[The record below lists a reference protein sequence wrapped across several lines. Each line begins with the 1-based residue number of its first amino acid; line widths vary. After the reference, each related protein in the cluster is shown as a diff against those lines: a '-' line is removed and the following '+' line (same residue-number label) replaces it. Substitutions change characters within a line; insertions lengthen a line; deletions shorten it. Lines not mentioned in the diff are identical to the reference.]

1 MRRAAPAAAPVAV
14 DKEVK
19 RKQRMGDIKLDLH
32 RVLLDNLNLAALEHA
47 TEADLRAE
55 INAISAEH
63 LNDNAI
69 VLGREDRIILNKEL
83 YDEVTGLGPLE
94 TLLQDESVNDILV
107 NGPQQIFVER
117 SGKLELTD
125 VTFKDERHLLRI
137 IDKIVSAV
145 GRRVDESKPYVDA
158 RLKDGSRFNAM
169 VPPVAVDGSLVSIR
183 KFKKDKLGIDDLVQF
198 GAFSEEMAAYLQAA
212 VSTRLNVIVSG
223 GTGSGKTTTLNALSS
238 FIADD
243 ERILTIEDTAELQLQ
258 QTHVGRM
265 ESRPPN
271 VEGKG
276 EVSPRDCLKNALRMR
291 PDRIIV
297 GETRGEE
304 VIDMLQAMNTGHD
317 GSMTTIHANNPRD
330 GISRLENM
338 VAMAG
343 IEMPLKAVR
352 SQISSAVNLIVQA
365 SRLQDGSRRMTSIT
379 EITGMEGDVISMQ
392 EIFRF
397 QRVGPD
403 ARQQDHRPLS
413 QPQACAATSPSASAS
428 GAMICPRPSLN
439 PSQRSKP
446 HGHQCRTHHLR
457 SDLYRRAGARRRA
470 SIWRLFGRSISLNSR
485 VNRRLEMIEKGDTPR
500 GGAGQICARR
510 CSSTR
515 KSKGIPLYSLWLS
528 EKAQKGRDCLL
539 PATADHGDGR
549 PFGSVLPWPDRRHR
563 DRSTRAHRRLHRHGG
578 RCCVYVGVHESQQAH
593 GDHRRTAPRCG
604 RADGALLARRSPVH
618 QRHHHR
624 EQRNPRPACL
634 RIRCDRG

>member
-1 MRRAAPAAAPVAV
+1 MFSRYKKSEGGSAKKAGKSAPGADADTPKTAPADAPAPISLRRPAPKSGAEAAPM
-14 DKEVK
+14 DKERK
-19 RKQRMGDIKLDLH
+19 RKERLGEIKIELH
-32 RVLLDNLNLAALEHA
+32 RSLLDHLNLGALESA
-47 TEADLRAE
+47 TETDLRAE
-55 INAISAEH
+55 IGSIAEEV
-63 LNDNAI
+63 LQERNI
-69 VLGREDRIILNKEL
+69 VLNREDRTTLTQEL
-83 YDEVTGLGPLE
+83 YDEVRGLGPLE
-94 TLLQDESVNDILV
+94 TLLKDETVNDILV
-107 NGPQQIFVER
+107 NGPHQIFVER
-117 SGKLELTD
+117 EGKLMLSD

-145 GRRVDESKPYVDA
+145 GRRVDESNPYVDA
-158 RLKDGSRFNAM
+158 RLADGSRFNAM

-183 KFKKDKLGIDDLVQF
+183 KFKKDKLGIDDLVAF

-212 VSTRLNVIVSG
+212 VATRLNIIVSG

-238 FIADD
+238 FIDNA

-330 GISRLENM
+330 AISRLENM

-352 SQISSAVNLIVQA
+352 SQVASAVHLMVQA

-379 EITGMEGDVISMQ
+379 EVTGMEGDVISMQ

-397 QRVGPD
+397 QRVG
-403 ARQQDHRPLS
+403 LS
-413 QPQACAATSPSASAS
+413 PENKIIGHFTGTGVRSNFSERFRLWGYDLPPQIFEPIAA
-428 GAMICPRPSLN
+428 
-439 PSQRSKP
+439 
-446 HGHQCRTHHLR
+446 
-457 SDLYRRAGARRRA
+457 
-470 SIWRLFGRSISLNSR
+470 
-485 VNRRLEMIEKGDTPR
+485 E
-500 GGAGQICARR
+500 
-510 CSSTR
+510 
-515 KSKGIPLYSLWLS
+515 
-528 EKAQKGRDCLL
+528 
-539 PATADHGDGR
+539 
-549 PFGSVLPWPDRRHR
+549 
-563 DRSTRAHRRLHRHGG
+563 
-578 RCCVYVGVHESQQAH
+578 
-593 GDHRRTAPRCG
+593 
-604 RADGALLARRSPVH
+604 
-618 QRHHHR
+618 
-624 EQRNPRPACL
+624 
-634 RIRCDRG
+634 

>member
-1 MRRAAPAAAPVAV
+1 MFSKYKKPSASAVKTPAATPAEKVTKLPTSVLPDAVSKVVRKVAPTGPAQVTPL
-14 DKEVK
+14 DKERK
-19 RKQRMGDIKLDLH
+19 RKERVGDLKLELH
-32 RVLLDNLNLAALEHA
+32 RVLLDSLNLAALEHA
-47 TEADLRAE
+47 TEADLRQE
-55 INAISAEH
+55 IQSITSEFLEEKAII
-63 LNDNAI
+63 LN
-69 VLGREDRIILNKEL
+69 REDRQTLNKEL

-94 TLLQDESVNDILV
+94 TLLQDDTVNDILV

-117 SGKLELTD
+117 DGKLQLTD
-125 VTFKDERHLLRI
+125 IKFKDERHLMRI

-145 GRRVDESKPYVDA
+145 GRRVDESNPYVDA

-183 KFKKDKLGIDDLVQF
+183 KFKKDKLGIDDLVDF
-198 GAFSEEMAAYLQAA
+198 GAFTEEMAAYLQAA
-212 VSTRLNVIVSG
+212 VATRLNIIVSG

-238 FIADD
+238 FIDND

-317 GSMTTIHANNPRD
+317 GSMTTIHANSARD
-330 GISRLENM
+330 GVSRLENM
-338 VAMAG
+338 IAMAG

-392 EIFRF
+392 EIFRY
-397 QRVGPD
+397 QRVGLTPENKIIG
-403 ARQQDHRPLS
+403 HFT
-413 QPQACAATSPSASAS
+413 AT
-428 GAMICPRPSLN
+428 GV
-439 PSQRSKP
+439 RS
-446 HGHQCRTHHLR
+446 HYAERFRMWGY
-457 SDLYRRAGARRRA
+457 D
-470 SIWRLFGRSISLNSR
+470 
-485 VNRRLEMIEKGDTPR
+485 
-500 GGAGQICARR
+500 
-510 CSSTR
+510 
-515 KSKGIPLYSLWLS
+515 
-528 EKAQKGRDCLL
+528 L
-539 PATADHGDGR
+539 PAAI
-549 PFGSVLPWPDRRHR
+549 
-563 DRSTRAHRRLHRHGG
+563 
-578 RCCVYVGVHESQQAH
+578 YE
-593 GDHRRTAPRCG
+593 
-604 RADGALLARRSPVH
+604 PVAA
-618 QRHHHR
+618 
-624 EQRNPRPACL
+624 E
-634 RIRCDRG
+634 